1 MERIN
6 RINKELKDLF
16 KDRLEDNK
24 IYYELNEDDND
35 IIKVLMIGIENTP
48 YENGFFFFSLR
59 FPESYPNVPVKMW
72 YYTTH
77 SNIRF
82 NPNLYNNGKICLSI
96 LNTWGDVDN
105 WNSQMSAKSALLSI
119 QSMVLNNNP
128 LNNEPNL
135 NPCNEDIEMY
145 NDILYYSVFNIA
157 ILDVLKFSNTERYL
171 ENNPKNKTINFNNFK
186 SIIIDYYIKNINWYI
201 NRCKEL
207 HYKYFN
213 CVFRFPKPYN
223 YKGIKYASNFY
234 NVLIDLINI
243 YKLHSNNELGNIE
256 IKIDYINLNK
266 LNLLKL
272 KKICKKNKIKNYSK
286 LKKKDIIELIKL
298 KNEEFIFI

>member
-16 KDRLEDNK
+16 KDKLEDNK
-24 IYYELNEDDND
+24 IFYELNENDND
-35 IIKVLMIGIENTP
+35 IIKILMIGTENTP

-59 FPESYPNVPVKMW
+59 FPESYPNEPVKMW

-96 LNTWGDVDN
+96 LNTWGNVDN
-105 WNSQMSAKSALLSI
+105 WKSIMSAKSVLLSI

-128 LNNEPNL
+128 LNNEPGL
-135 NPCNEDIEMY
+135 NPSNDDIEIY
-145 NDILYYSVFNIA
+145 NDILYYSVFNVA

-171 ENNPKNKTINFNNFK
+171 ENYNKNKIINFNNFK
-186 SIIIDYYIKNINWYI
+186 TIIIDYYIKNIDWYI

-213 CVFRFPKPYN
+213 HIFKFPKPYN
-223 YKGIKYASNFY
+223 YKGIKYTANFY
-234 NVLIDLINI
+234 NVLIDFIKI
-243 YKLHSNNELGNIE
+243 YKLHSDNHLNNIE
-256 IKIDYINLNK
+256 IKIDYINFNK
-266 LNLLKL
+266 LTLVKL
-272 KKICKKNKIKNYSK
+272 KNICKKNRIKKYSK
-286 LKKKDIIELIKL
+286 LKKNDIIELIKL
-298 KNEEFIFI
+298 KNDELILI